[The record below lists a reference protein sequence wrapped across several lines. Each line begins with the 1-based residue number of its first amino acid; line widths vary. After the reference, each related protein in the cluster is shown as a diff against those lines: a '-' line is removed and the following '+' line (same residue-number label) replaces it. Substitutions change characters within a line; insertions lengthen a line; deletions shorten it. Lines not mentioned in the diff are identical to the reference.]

1 MKTPEKLSWIHKTM
15 NKIPNNSDQMKISKN
30 YRKMEF
36 VHIQTEGW
44 KKLITKN
51 EKKLLKK

>member
-1 MKTPEKLSWIHKTM
+1 M

-30 YRKMEF
+30 YLKMEF
-36 VHIQTEGW
+36 AHIQTEGW